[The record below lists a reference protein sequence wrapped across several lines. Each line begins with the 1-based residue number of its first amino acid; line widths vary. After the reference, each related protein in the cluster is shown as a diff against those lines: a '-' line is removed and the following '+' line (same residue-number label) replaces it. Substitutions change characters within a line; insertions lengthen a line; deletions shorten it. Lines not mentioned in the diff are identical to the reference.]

1 MNYRITL
8 EDYLSLINSNELDVF
23 YIYEGFSSCEGF
35 CSTNRSQIFGN
46 SKLNLMHFYHYDG
59 GLNFNE
65 YCYDKF
71 TKKIK
76 KLANGFHMPIP
87 INVVSPTKFTS
98 KVLEITKLKK
108 GDIEALNLFCCSFM
122 EEFKGI
128 YFTLSLWGKVDNVKI
143 SDDDGG
149 MWNYI
154 ESPELSFLGYVD
166 KNKELL
172 VSYKGERY
180 PYSKFKNLKVFL

>member
-1 MNYRITL
+1 MSYRITL

-23 YIYEGFSSCEGF
+23 YIYEGFSS
-35 CSTNRSQIFGN
+35 TTRSQIFGN
-46 SKLNLMHFYHYDG
+46 SKLNLMKFYHHYDG
-59 GLNFNE
+59 GLGFNE
-65 YCYDKF
+65 YCYNKF

-76 KLANGFHMPIP
+76 KISNGFHMPIP
-87 INVVSPTKFTS
+87 IEAISPTKFTS

-128 YFTLSLWGKVDNVKI
+128 CFTLALWGKVDNVKI
-143 SDDDGG
+143 SYDDGW

-166 KNKELL
+166 KNKDLL
-172 VSYKGERY
+172 VSYKGEHY
-180 PYSKFKNLKVFL
+180 PYNKFKNLKAFL